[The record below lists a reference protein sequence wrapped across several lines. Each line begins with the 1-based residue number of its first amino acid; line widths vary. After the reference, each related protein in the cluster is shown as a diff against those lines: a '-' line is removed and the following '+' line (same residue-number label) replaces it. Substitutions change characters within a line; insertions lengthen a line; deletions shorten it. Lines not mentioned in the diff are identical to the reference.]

1 MDNVS
6 IIRERELSIL
16 VQMQVRG
23 IQVVVEVCVCLSL
36 GGCSQSFY
44 FFQKQDSKSLA
55 ETEEVEI

>member
-1 MDNVS
+1 M
-6 IIRERELSIL
+6 
-16 VQMQVRG
+16 
-23 IQVVVEVCVCLSL
+23 VVEVCVCVSL